1 MEKAKPRVLIADDE
15 THIRAMIK
23 ALLKTMT
30 AEVVGE
36 AANGRQAVE
45 LFEEHLPDLLLLDI
59 NMPVKTGEEALGEI
73 VEKHPDALVI
83 MITSLADADSVE
95 RCMDL
100 GAANFLR
107 KDTPL
112 EEMKVIIRDT
122 FREFREA
129 VKARREEE
137 GE

>member
-1 MEKAKPRVLIADDE
+1 
-15 THIRAMIK
+15 
-23 ALLKTMT
+23 
-30 AEVVGE
+30 
-36 AANGRQAVE
+36 
-45 LFEEHLPDLLLLDI
+45 
-59 NMPVKTGEEALGEI
+59 
-73 VEKHPDALVI
+73 
-83 MITSLADADSVE
+83 MITSLSDADSVE

-129 VKARREEE
+129 VKARREEKG

>member
-23 ALLKTMT
+23 ALLKTMN
-30 AEVVGE
+30 AEVIGE
-36 AANGRQAVE
+36 ASNGRQAVE

-59 NMPVKTGEEALGEI
+59 NMPVKTGEEALAQI

-122 FREFREA
+122 FREFRDA
-129 VKARREEE
+129 VNVRREEE

>member
-23 ALLKTMT
+23 ALLKTMN

-36 AANGRQAVE
+36 AANGREAVE
-45 LFEEHLPDLLLLDI
+45 LYEEHLPDLLLLDI

-83 MITSLADADSVE
+83 MITSLSDADSVE